1 MFFPKLWKNSMVFL
15 DVLLKCRRV
24 WLIAGNP
31 GVRGQACLAF
41 GRKTRFLELN
51 NGATVESRNFCNN
64 SATHPVHKRK
74 KKNRKRLPTAKDFS
88 MGNFHSERLRLKP
101 HGPAQP
107 DCKIFLLFDKRV
119 NNS

>member
-1 MFFPKLWKNSMVFL
+1 MVFL
-15 DVLLKCRRV
+15 DVLLKCRKV

-51 NGATVESRNFCNN
+51 NGAAVESRKFCNN

-88 MGNFHSERLRLKP
+88 MGNFHSERLRFC
-101 HGPAQP
+101 GPVIATGEKTGTGQG
-107 DCKIFLLFDKRV
+107 DRYDRHTAE
-119 NNS
+119 